1 MNHAFADITA
11 GALRAFHDATVA
23 TPGWP
28 ASQAPKHPDGAWH
41 WIEANHRFNALLWHE
56 EDLARRVDAPD
67 ADIAANK
74 RAIDGYNQKRNDAI
88 ERIDE
93 ALLARIVAVVPAPD
107 AWHSSETAGSIVDR
121 LSILAL
127 RIFHLGREAER
138 GDATDSQR
146 AQWRERHAR
155 LHAQRHDLDECLDR
169 LLAGAVSGR
178 AFWKVYRQFK
188 MYNDTELNPYL
199 RAHRR

>member
-1 MNHAFADITA
+1 MRASACPD
-11 GALRAFHDATVA
+11 GPLRTHRGIATVRG
-23 TPGWP
+23 TG
-28 ASQAPKHPDGAWH
+28 SRRTTGSTRCCGD
-41 WIEANHRFNALLWHE
+41 E

-74 RAIDGYNQKRNDAI
+74 RAIDRYNQKRNDAI

-93 ALLARIVAVVPAPD
+93 ALLARIAPVVPAPD
-107 AWHSSETAGSIVDR
+107 AWHSSETAGAIVDR

-138 GDATDSQR
+138 DDATDSQR

-155 LHAQRHDLDECLDR
+155 LHAQRHDLER
-169 LLAGAVSGR
+169 VPRPAARGAVSGR

-188 MYNDTELNPYL
+188 MYNDAELNPYL